1 MNSLKPWPLLHTRTI
16 TENRIFRLAGR
27 TCRSP
32 CTGQEHE
39 FYALECG
46 DWVNIV
52 PLTDEGEVVMVRQF
66 RHGTRAFTL
75 EIPGGMVD
83 PTDRDPAE
91 AAAREM
97 REETGYRAERVRHL
111 GSIEPN
117 PAIQGNRCHSYLA
130 TGLTLEGSPTPDG
143 TEEVEVLTIPLA
155 QVPGYITRGEISHAL
170 VVVAFTYMLG
180 LGEGCVV

>member
-1 MNSLKPWPLLHTRTI
+1 MSPIKPWPLLHTRTI
-16 TENRIFRLAGR
+16 TENRIFKLAGNA
-27 TCRSP
+27 CRSP
-32 CTGQEHE
+32 RTGQEHE
-39 FYALECG
+39 FYVLECP

-52 PLTDEGEVVMVRQF
+52 PLTDGGDVVMVRQF
-66 RHGTRAFTL
+66 RHGTRDFTL

-97 REETGYRAERVRHL
+97 REETGYRADSVRHL

-130 TGLTLEGSPTPDG
+130 TGLTHEGAPELDG
-143 TEEVEVLTIPLA
+143 TEDVEVVTVPLGS
-155 QVPGYITRGEISHAL
+155 VPGCITRGEISHAL

-180 LGEGCVV
+180 LVVPGD